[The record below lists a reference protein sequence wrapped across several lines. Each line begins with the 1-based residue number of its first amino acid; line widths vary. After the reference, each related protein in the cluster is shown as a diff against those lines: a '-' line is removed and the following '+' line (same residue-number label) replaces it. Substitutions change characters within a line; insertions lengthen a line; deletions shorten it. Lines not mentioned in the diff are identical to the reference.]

1 MRGDAGLG
9 QTSIPCLARTAR
21 SKKVCLKKY
30 MPLLGNETI
39 SNVSICTKH
48 SVALPLN
55 KPLFAMKVR
64 FYTKPRLISQA
75 VAFVVIAM

>member
-1 MRGDAGLG
+1 
-9 QTSIPCLARTAR
+9 
-21 SKKVCLKKY
+21 

-55 KPLFAMKVR
+55 KPLYAMKVR

-75 VAFVVIAM
+75 VDFVVIAM